1 MVYNLSGFTLWQV
14 FRNTVA
20 LMLLSSYITI
30 IDNVLSLGCCLII
43 TFLLISIL
51 FLPSWLP
58 VLVAIEGIQVIQVI
72 VVILI
77 VVKKDLDCNSD
88 N

>member
-1 MVYNLSGFTLWQV
+1 
-14 FRNTVA
+14 
-20 LMLLSSYITI
+20 MLLSFYITI

-43 TFLLISIL
+43 TFSLIPIS

-58 VLVAIEGIQVIQVI
+58 VLVAIEGIQVIEII